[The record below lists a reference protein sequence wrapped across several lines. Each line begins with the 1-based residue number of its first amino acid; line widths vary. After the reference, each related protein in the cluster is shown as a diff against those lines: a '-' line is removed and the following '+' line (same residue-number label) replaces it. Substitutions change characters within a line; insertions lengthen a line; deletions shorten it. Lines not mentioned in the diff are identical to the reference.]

1 MKKLP
6 TMMAL
11 SLSFLLIGCSNDEA
25 ENNQADSNGQEEN
38 TEVSSGE
45 GNQENEENEADQPTY
60 VLNESTW
67 RIEPAE
73 GSDADSQVVLMT
85 FDDAP
90 DKYAVDI
97 AETLAEH
104 DVPAIFFV
112 NGMFVQSEEGQEQLK
127 TIHDLGFTIGNHTFN
142 HPNLQQVSDEVAR
155 AEIIDTNDLV
165 EEIIG
170 ERPRFFRAPFG
181 ANSEYSL
188 QVAEEEDMMVMN
200 WSYGYDWEQE
210 YMEPN
215 ALADIMVNTEFLS
228 DGANLLMH
236 DREWTSQALEDI
248 ILGLEDKGYGFV
260 DPDNIESGNTNDI

>member
-1 MKKLP
+1 MKKLS
-6 TMMAL
+6 TLMTL
-11 SLSFLLIGCSNDEA
+11 SLSLLLIGCSYSDVETNGQ
-25 ENNQADSNGQEEN
+25 ENNQEEN
-38 TEVSSGE
+38 TEVSSDE
-45 GNQENEENEADQPTY
+45 STKDSESKEEQPSY

-67 RIEPAE
+67 RVEPADD
-73 GSDADSQVVLMT
+73 SNADSQVVLMT

-90 DKYAVDI
+90 DKYAVDM
-97 AETLAEH
+97 AKTLAEH

-112 NGMFVQSEEGQEQLK
+112 NGMFIQSEEGKEQLE
-127 TIHDLGFTIGNHTFN
+127 TIHELGFAIGNHTFN

-155 AEIIDTNDLV
+155 AEIVDTNDLI
-165 EEIIG
+165 EEITG

-181 ANSEYSL
+181 VNSEYSL
-188 QVAEEEDMMVMN
+188 QVAEEEDMIVMN

-236 DREWTSQALEDI
+236 DREWTNQALEDI

-260 DPDNIESGNTNDI
+260 DPDTIESGNTNEI